1 MRWFAI
7 VLTIIFSAIAVMG
20 QGVGQMAPVF
30 YGFSNSVIDHNG
42 RLLIF
47 DASYLYPSPPVK
59 TVQPM
64 PVWFPPTVRTRVTV
78 IDSDA
83 SNKRDAQYDGTF
95 QVIGAG
101 RYAVYAIITNYA
113 VVATPVQSP
122 TSMTRQ
128 LVALGPLFP
137 TLPSVDVP
145 LQTDVK
151 MSAVGDNGELDTIT
165 LVDHVVRPLMG
176 ASTGTVLP
184 VPPIPAEPR
193 TVQMFRSDGKS
204 FKALPPVALS
214 NP

>member
-7 VLTIIFSAIAVMG
+7 VLTIFLSAIAVMG
-20 QGVGQMAPVF
+20 QIGQMAPVF

-47 DASYLYPSPPVK
+47 DASYFYPPTLTTEAIPVR
-59 TVQPM
+59 
-64 PVWFPPTVRTRVTV
+64 FPPTVRTRVTV
-78 IDSDA
+78 IENDA

-95 QVIGAG
+95 QVIGVG

-113 VVATPVQSP
+113 VAATPVQAP

-128 LVALGPLFP
+128 LVALGLSFP

-145 LQTDVK
+145 LQTDAKV
-151 MSAVGDNGELDTIT
+151 SAVGDDGELDTIT
-165 LVDHVVRPLMG
+165 FVDNVVRPL
-176 ASTGTVLP
+176 ADVSTGTVLP
-184 VPPIPAEPR
+184 VPPIPTEPR

-204 FKALPPVALS
+204 FKALPPVVLS
-214 NP
+214 SP